1 MDGRLTTGWREIAD
15 IRLQFHLLRKS
26 CTKIMTILSTDGEQ
40 RF

>member
-15 IRLQFHLLRKS
+15 IRLQSYLLRNS
-26 CTKIMTILSTDGEQ
+26 CTKIMMILSTDGEQ